1 MKMALDVCYPNSHV
15 FTIIFNIMVKP
26 HYDVGVETQTVQIID
41 DFIFCNTIG
50 ATSGRGTAIISG
62 ASKFIPKFCGVGI
75 DLSLSLSLVICVMFS
90 EPLFVLLS
98 FFFWPLHCLFFYR
111 RLMITPLISSNF
123 S

>member
-1 MKMALDVCYPNSHV
+1 MKMALDVCYSNSYV

-26 HYDVGVETQTVQIID
+26 HYDVGVETQTVQIFD

-62 ASKFIPKFCGVGI
+62 APKFIPKFCGVII
-75 DLSLSLSLVICVMFS
+75 DLSLSLSLVICVVFS
-90 EPLFVLLS
+90 EPLFVFLS
-98 FFFWPLHCLFFYR
+98 FFFWPLHCL
-111 RLMITPLISSNF
+111 SNF

>member
-1 MKMALDVCYPNSHV
+1 
-15 FTIIFNIMVKP
+15 MVKP

-75 DLSLSLSLVICVMFS
+75 DLSLSLSLVICVVFS